1 MQNSLGR
8 WFSDRQTCSLSLC
21 SALESHS
28 PSFTSCACS
37 ALSWRKDITKG
48 NNTSSELLTSPPA
61 RCWLRPP
68 MPPLPKHVEGPSKRR
83 EGANRGLS
91 VQFAE
96 LCSTNSRGWKMKMFC
111 FFFVLFLC
119 ETHIQQPA
127 AEMKTRSRFFVINV
141 HIVMVPLKNYT
152 LLPIKKSLR

>member
-1 MQNSLGR
+1 MQNSLGW

-28 PSFTSCACS
+28 PSFTSCVCS
-37 ALSWRKDITKG
+37 ALSMRKYITKD
-48 NNTSSELLTSPPA
+48 NNTSSELLTTPPA

-83 EGANRGLS
+83 EAANRGLS

-96 LCSTNSRGWKMKMFC
+96 PCSTTSCGWKMKMFIFFC
-111 FFFVLFLC
+111 FVFVWD
-119 ETHIQQPA
+119 THTA
-127 AEMKTRSRFFVINV
+127 TSSRNEDSVQVFCDKCSYCYGASQKLHFASN
-141 HIVMVPLKNYT
+141 
-152 LLPIKKSLR
+152 